1 MSDVEESPTTEPCVT
16 DVVVATDASVAL
28 ANPVAFVVPLPNVE
42 REVVDC
48 APATDATF
56 ADDGDGDGDGDGDER
71 VAVAT
76 PPPSAASAVS
86 VQRLTRFSR
95 LAVERYTGLLYV
107 GGLDRTQRA
116 GPR

>member
-1 MSDVEESPTTEPCVT
+1 MSVVEESPTTEPCVS
-16 DVVVATDASVAL
+16 DVVVATDVSVAL
-28 ANPVAFVVPLPNVE
+28 ANPVALDVPLPNVV
-42 REVVDC
+42 REAPDC

-56 ADDGDGDGDGDGDER
+56 ADDGDAR

-95 LAVERYTGLLYV
+95 LAVERYTGLLYI
-107 GGLDRTQRA
+107 GGFDRTQRA